1 MHVTDI
7 QISNPMYR
15 QTLGELTAVVS
26 LSSESRDVRVHCA
39 VPAEDNTEPQKGAGR
54 LALIREALR
63 QLRRMPEMRTG
74 REELSF
80 APGVLPSER

>member
-7 QISNPMYR
+7 HISNPTYR
-15 QTLGELTAVVS
+15 QTLGELSAVVS
-26 LSSESRDVRVHCA
+26 LSSELRDVRLLCQ
-39 VPAEDNTEPQKGAGR
+39 VPAAAERREGEGR

-63 QLRRMPEMRTG
+63 QISRMPEIRTG

-80 APGVLPSER
+80 APGLMPEAAQ

>member
-7 QISNPMYR
+7 QITNPTYR

-26 LSSESRDVRVHCA
+26 LSSDARDVQLLCN
-39 VPAEDNTEPQKGAGR
+39 VPARAERREGEGR
-54 LALIREALR
+54 LALIHEALR
-63 QLRRMPEMRTG
+63 QISRMPEIRTG

-80 APGVLPSER
+80 APGLVPAQA